1 MGRSMTVH
9 RLGRPGAAR
18 SPDRLVVLDTET
30 TPVPE
35 GDGER
40 HVLRL
45 WAATL
50 IRRHGVDPG
59 QPRLEDADGRTGEEL
74 ADRIDAWAPRDGTCW
89 VVAHNLA
96 FDLAVTQLPLRLVRR
111 GWRLTESALTAESP
125 WARLARGRSRITLAD
140 TWSWLPTSVED
151 LGRLIGEPKVPLP
164 DWSAGDDAWLRRCR
178 TDVAITAS
186 AFLACLDWWD
196 AEKLGAWG
204 ITGPATGWT
213 SYRARAI
220 GQTPTIDPDPAAR
233 AFEMRAV
240 TGGRREV
247 RGLGLVPAT
256 LVADLDLITAHLTA
270 MSTLGLPRRRIAR
283 FDRLRA
289 DHPFLDGGPADVLA
303 EVEVEVEAPR
313 YPLPTAAGVVYP
325 VGRFRTVLAG
335 PEIREARA
343 RGELR
348 GIGPGYAYALS
359 IHMAEWARW
368 VAGLLDA
375 RSEVPGPVRV
385 MAKHWSRCVPGKWA
399 SRTGATIDRVPDP
412 RPGWLVERAALMPE
426 GRPAD
431 LLVVEGERW
440 TIVRDEWADHAF
452 PGVLA
457 WIQSATRVALA
468 RLLDALGGGWVSCNT
483 DGVLVAVDAVLAR
496 HGRAIPIRPSTETAR
511 LQALDDLVEGWNR
524 QLAPFVARIKGAA
537 RQVTVLSPQHA
548 LVDGERRLAGIPRRA
563 VDLGGL
569 RFEFTTWPK
578 LRLQLERPWPPGFRT
593 RRTVVEVG
601 AIRPLGWR
609 LVGDVVVPWRVE
621 RQPDGTTILC
631 RPEAS
636 SLDPDLLAP
645 PEAQHPLAARV
656 LAGDVVVLEP
666 PRR

>member
-1 MGRSMTVH
+1 MGRPAVVH

-18 SPDRLVVLDTET
+18 SPDRIVVLDTET
-30 TPVPE
+30 TPIPE

-50 IRRHGVDPG
+50 IRRHGVDPDR
-59 QPRLEDADGRTGEEL
+59 PRLEDADGRTGEEL
-74 ADRIDAWAPRDGTCW
+74 ADRIDAWAPRDGSLW

-96 FDLAVTQLPLRLVRR
+96 FDLAVTELPLRLIRR
-111 GWRLTESALTAESP
+111 GWRLTESALTADSP
-125 WARLARGRSRITLAD
+125 WARLARERSRITLAD

-151 LGRLIGEPKVPLP
+151 LGRLVGEPKVPLP
-164 DWSAGDDAWLRRCR
+164 DWSADDDAWLRRCR

-186 AFLACLDWWD
+186 AYLACLDWWD
-196 AEKLGAWG
+196 AEGLGAWG
-204 ITGPATGWT
+204 ITGPSTGWT
-213 SYRARAI
+213 SYRARAV
-220 GQTPTIDPDPAAR
+220 GQVPTIDPDPAAR

-247 RGLGLVPAT
+247 RSLGLAPAQ
-256 LVADLDLITAHLTA
+256 LVADIDLLTAHLTA
-270 MSTLGLPRRRIAR
+270 MGNLGLPRRRIAR
-283 FDRLRA
+283 FERLRE
-289 DHPFLDGGPADVLA
+289 DHPFVSGGPADVLA
-303 EVEVEVEAPR
+303 EVEVEVAAPR

-325 VGRFRTVLAG
+325 SGRFRTVLAG

-348 GIGPGYAYALS
+348 GIGPGYVYAVS
-359 IHMAEWARW
+359 IHMSEWARW
-368 VAGLLDA
+368 LAGLLDA
-375 RSEVPGPVRV
+375 RSEVPGPVKL

-452 PGVLA
+452 PAVLA
-457 WIQSATRVALA
+457 WIQAATRVALS
-468 RLLDALGGGWVSCNT
+468 RLLDALGHGWLACNT
-483 DGVLVAVDAVLAR
+483 DGVLVDVDDVLAKY
-496 HGRAIPIRPSTETAR
+496 GRELEPRRSNEAAR
-511 LQALDDLVEGWNR
+511 LEALDGLLEGLNGR
-524 QLAPFVARIKGAA
+524 LAPFVARIKAAA
-537 RQVTVLSPQHA
+537 RQVTILSPQHA
-548 LVDGERRLAGIPRRA
+548 LVDGERRLAGIPRKA
-563 VDLGGL
+563 VDLGGG
-569 RFEFTTWPK
+569 RFEFTSWPK
-578 LRLQLERPWPPGFRT
+578 LRLQLERPYPSGFRT

-609 LVGDVVVPWRVE
+609 LHDDIVVPWRVE
-621 RQPDGTTILC
+621 RRPDGTTVLC
-631 RPEAS
+631 RPEAGG
-636 SLDPDLLAP
+636 LDPDLLAP
-645 PEAQHPLAARV
+645 AEAQHPLAARV
-656 LAGDVVVLEP
+656 LAGETVVLEP